1 MKIEIFNTF
10 SKKNEIF
17 HPIDSNNIRIYV
29 CGPTVYDIIHIG
41 NARPLIIF
49 DVLVRFLKLIY
60 PKVTYVRNITDVDDK
75 IIIQSQ
81 KNNESITEL
90 TSRTIEAFEEDA
102 KSLYVLKPDYE
113 PKATDHIPEMLKII
127 KTLIEN
133 KNAYLSNG
141 HVFFSVSSMS
151 KYGELSGMKL
161 DEMIDGARVD
171 VNSNKKEPGDFVL
184 WKPSNK
190 EELGWHSE
198 YGYGRPGWHIECSA
212 MSEKFLGQQFDI
224 HGGGLDLIFPHHE
237 NEIAQSC
244 CAFQTEFMA
253 KYWMHNGY
261 ITVNN
266 EKMSKSEGNFITV
279 RDALKKFSGEVIR
292 YSILSGHY
300 RSPINFSF
308 ETLNESKTA
317 LDRLY
322 RCSENYEFDEHIDKE
337 FLASL
342 SNDLNTPKAISR
354 LHELAKDYNK
364 GNKASG
370 QLLKS
375 SSRILGLLNINSSE
389 WFTKTNL
396 IDENKINKMILDR
409 NKARNEKNF
418 ELADEI
424 RESLKKMGIYIE
436 DSEQGTK
443 WRIE

>member
-1 MKIEIFNTF
+1 MNIEIFNTF

-17 HPIDSNNIRIYV
+17 QPIDSNNVRIYV

-41 NARPLIIF
+41 NARPLIVF

-90 TSRTIEAFEEDA
+90 TSRTIEAFTEDA

-113 PKATDHIPEMLKII
+113 PKATEHISEMLKII
-127 KTLIEN
+127 KTLIGN
-133 KNAYLSNG
+133 NNAYLSNG

-171 VNSNKKEPGDFVL
+171 VDSNKKEPGDFVL

-212 MSEKFLGQQFDI
+212 MSEKFLGKQFDI

-244 CAFQTEFMA
+244 CAFQTDFMA

-308 ETLNESKTA
+308 ETLSEAKTA

-322 RCSENYEFDEHIDKE
+322 RCSENYEFDEHIDEE
-337 FLASL
+337 FLVSL

-354 LHELAKDYNK
+354 LHELAKDHNR

-375 SSRILGLLNINSSE
+375 SSRILGLLNIGSSE

-396 IDENKINKMILDR
+396 IDENKINKMVLDR
-409 NKARNEKNF
+409 NKARSEKNF

-424 RESLKKMGIYIE
+424 RDSLKEMGIYIE

>member
-1 MKIEIFNTF
+1 MNIEIFNTF

-17 HPIDSNNIRIYV
+17 QPIDSNDVRIYV

-41 NARPLIIF
+41 NARPLIVF

-90 TSRTIEAFEEDA
+90 TSRTIEAFAEDA

-113 PKATDHIPEMLKII
+113 PKATEHIPEMLKII
-127 KTLIEN
+127 KTLIGN
-133 KNAYLSNG
+133 NNAYVSNG

-171 VNSNKKEPGDFVL
+171 VDSNKKEPGDFVL

-212 MSEKFLGQQFDI
+212 MSKKFLGKQFDI

-244 CAFQTEFMA
+244 CAFQTDFMA

-308 ETLNESKTA
+308 ETLSEAKTA

-322 RCSENYEFDEHIDKE
+322 RCSENYEFDEHIDEE
-337 FLASL
+337 FLVSL

-354 LHELAKDYNK
+354 LHELAKDYNR

-375 SSRILGLLNINSSE
+375 SSRILGLLNFGSSE

-396 IDENKINKMILDR
+396 IDENKINKMVLDR
-409 NKARNEKNF
+409 NKARSEKNF

-424 RESLKKMGIYIE
+424 RDSLKEMGIYIE

>member
-1 MKIEIFNTF
+1 MNIEIFNTF
-10 SKKNEIF
+10 TKKNEVF
-17 HPIDSNNIRIYV
+17 QPIDSNNVRIYV

-41 NARPLIIF
+41 NARPLIVF
-49 DVLVRFLKLIY
+49 DVLVRFLRLIY

-75 IIIQSQ
+75 IIIQSK

-90 TSRTIEAFEEDA
+90 TSRTIEAFAEDA

-113 PKATDHIPEMLKII
+113 PKATEHIPEMLKII
-127 KTLIEN
+127 KTLIGN

-171 VNSNKKEPGDFVL
+171 VDSNKKEPGDFVL

-198 YGYGRPGWHIECSA
+198 YGYGRPGWHLECSA
-212 MSEKFLGQQFDI
+212 MSEKFLGKQFDI

-244 CAFQTEFMA
+244 CAFQTDFMA

-308 ETLNESKTA
+308 ETLSESKTA

-322 RCSENYEFDEHIDKE
+322 RCSENYEFDEHIDEE
-337 FLASL
+337 FLVSL

-354 LHELAKDYNK
+354 LHELAKDHNR

-375 SSRILGLLNINSSE
+375 SSRILGLLNIGSSE

-396 IDENKINKMILDR
+396 IDENKIDKMVLDR
-409 NKARNEKNF
+409 NKARSEKNF

-424 RESLKKMGIYIE
+424 RDSLKEMGIYIE

>member
-1 MKIEIFNTF
+1 MNIEIFNTF

-17 HPIDSNNIRIYV
+17 QPIDSNNVRIYV

-41 NARPLIIF
+41 NARPLIVF

-90 TSRTIEAFEEDA
+90 TSRTIEAFAEDA

-113 PKATDHIPEMLKII
+113 PKATEHIPEMLKII

-133 KNAYLSNG
+133 NNAYLSNG

-171 VNSNKKEPGDFVL
+171 VDSNKKEPGDFVL

-212 MSEKFLGQQFDI
+212 MSEKFLGKQFDI

-244 CAFQTEFMA
+244 CAFQTDFMA

-308 ETLNESKTA
+308 ETLSESKTA

-322 RCSENYEFDEHIDKE
+322 RCSENYEFDEHIDEE
-337 FLASL
+337 FLVSL

-354 LHELAKDYNK
+354 LHELAKDHNR

-375 SSRILGLLNINSSE
+375 SSRVLGLLNIGSSE

-396 IDENKINKMILDR
+396 IDENKINKMVLDR
-409 NKARNEKNF
+409 NKARSEKNF

-424 RESLKKMGIYIE
+424 RDSLKEMGIYIE

>member
-17 HPIDSNNIRIYV
+17 QPIDSNNVRIYV

-41 NARPLIIF
+41 NARPLIVF
-49 DVLVRFLKLIY
+49 DVLVRFLKLVY

-90 TSRTIEAFEEDA
+90 TSRTIKAFEEDA
-102 KSLYVLKPDYE
+102 NSLYVLKPDYE

-127 KTLIEN
+127 NNLLKN

-141 HVFFSVSSMS
+141 HIFFSVSSMS

-171 VNSNKKEPGDFVL
+171 VDSNKKEPGDFVL

-190 EELGWHSE
+190 EELGWYSE
-198 YGYGRPGWHIECSA
+198 YGYGRPGWHLECSA
-212 MSEKFLGQQFDI
+212 MSEKFLGKQFDI

-244 CAFQTEFMA
+244 CAFKIDYMA

-279 RDALKKFSGEVIR
+279 RDALERFSGEVIR

-308 ETLNESKTA
+308 DTLKESKTA

-337 FLASL
+337 FLVSL

-354 LHELAKDYNK
+354 LHELATDYNR
-364 GNKASG
+364 GNKESG

-375 SSRILGLLNINSSE
+375 SSRILGLLNINSSD

-396 IDENKINKMILDR
+396 LDEHKIDKMIFDR
-409 NKARNEKNF
+409 NKARKERNF

-424 RESLKKMGIYIE
+424 RDSLKKMGIYIE
-436 DSEQGTK
+436 DSEEGTK

>member
-1 MKIEIFNTF
+1 MNIEIFNTF

-17 HPIDSNNIRIYV
+17 QPIDSNNVRIYV

-41 NARPLIIF
+41 NARPLIVF

-90 TSRTIEAFEEDA
+90 TSRTIEAFAEDA

-113 PKATDHIPEMLKII
+113 PKATEHIPEMLKII
-127 KTLIEN
+127 KTLIGN
-133 KNAYLSNG
+133 NNAYVSNG

-171 VNSNKKEPGDFVL
+171 VDSNKKEPGDFVL

-212 MSEKFLGQQFDI
+212 MSEKFLGKQFDI

-244 CAFQTEFMA
+244 CAFQTDFMA

-308 ETLNESKTA
+308 ETLSESKTA

-322 RCSENYEFDEHIDKE
+322 RCSENYEFDEHIDEE
-337 FLASL
+337 FLVSL

-354 LHELAKDYNK
+354 LHELAKDHNR

-375 SSRILGLLNINSSE
+375 SSRILGLLNIGSSE

-396 IDENKINKMILDR
+396 IDENKINKMVLDR
-409 NKARNEKNF
+409 NKARSEKNF

-424 RESLKKMGIYIE
+424 RDSLKEMGIYIE

>member
-1 MKIEIFNTF
+1 MNIEIFNTF

-17 HPIDSNNIRIYV
+17 QPIDSNNIRIYV

-41 NARPLIIF
+41 NARPLIVF
-49 DVLVRFLKLIY
+49 DVLVRFLKLFY

-90 TSRTIEAFEEDA
+90 TSRTIKAFEEDA
-102 KSLYVLKPDYE
+102 NSLYVLKPDYE
-113 PKATDHIPEMLKII
+113 PKATEHIPEMLKII
-127 KTLIEN
+127 NNLLKN

-141 HVFFSVSSMS
+141 HIFFSVSSMS

-171 VNSNKKEPGDFVL
+171 VDSNKKEPGDFVL

-198 YGYGRPGWHIECSA
+198 YGYGRPGWHLECSA
-212 MSEKFLGQQFDI
+212 MSEKFLGKQFDI

-244 CAFQTEFMA
+244 CAFQTDYMA

-279 RDALKKFSGEVIR
+279 RDALERFSGEVIR

-308 ETLNESKTA
+308 DTLKESKTA

-337 FLASL
+337 FLVSL

-354 LHELAKDYNK
+354 LHELATDYNR
-364 GNKASG
+364 GNKESG

-375 SSRILGLLNINSSE
+375 SSRILGLLNINSSD

-396 IDENKINKMILDR
+396 LEEHNIDKMIFDR
-409 NKARNEKNF
+409 NKARKERNF

-424 RESLKKMGIYIE
+424 RDSLKKMGIYIE
-436 DSEQGTK
+436 DSEEGTK

>member
-1 MKIEIFNTF
+1 MNIEIFNTF

-17 HPIDSNNIRIYV
+17 QPIDSNNVRIYV

-41 NARPLIIF
+41 NARPLIVF

-90 TSRTIEAFEEDA
+90 TSRTIEAFSEDA

-113 PKATDHIPEMLKII
+113 PKATEHIPEMLKII

-133 KNAYLSNG
+133 NNAYLSNG

-171 VNSNKKEPGDFVL
+171 VDSNKKEPGDFVL

-212 MSEKFLGQQFDI
+212 MSEKFLGKQFDI

-244 CAFQTEFMA
+244 CAFQTDFMA

-308 ETLNESKTA
+308 ETLSEAKTA

-322 RCSENYEFDEHIDKE
+322 RCSENYEFDEHIDEE
-337 FLASL
+337 FLVSL

-354 LHELAKDYNK
+354 LHELAKDHNR

-375 SSRILGLLNINSSE
+375 SSRILGLLNIGSSE

-396 IDENKINKMILDR
+396 IDENKINKMVLDR
-409 NKARNEKNF
+409 NKARSEKNF

-424 RESLKKMGIYIE
+424 RDSLKEMGIYIE

>member
-1 MKIEIFNTF
+1 M
-10 SKKNEIF
+10 
-17 HPIDSNNIRIYV
+17 
-29 CGPTVYDIIHIG
+29 
-41 NARPLIIF
+41 
-49 DVLVRFLKLIY
+49 
-60 PKVTYVRNITDVDDK
+60 
-75 IIIQSQ
+75 Q
-81 KNNESITEL
+81 
-90 TSRTIEAFEEDA
+90 
-102 KSLYVLKPDYE
+102 
-113 PKATDHIPEMLKII
+113 
-127 KTLIEN
+127 
-133 KNAYLSNG
+133 AYLDLLTNVINNG
-141 HVFFSVSSMS
+141 IDKNDRTGTGTRSIFGWQMRFDLS
-151 KYGELSGMKL
+151 KGFPLLTTKKLHFKSIAYELL
-161 DEMIDGARVD
+161 WFIR
-171 VNSNKKEPGDFVL
+171 GDTNIQYL
-184 WKPSNK
+184 NRHGISIWD
-190 EELGWHSE
+190 ELGWHSE

-212 MSEKFLGQQFDI
+212 MSKKFLGKQFDI

-244 CAFQTEFMA
+244 CAFQTDFMA

-308 ETLNESKTA
+308 ETLSEAKTA

-322 RCSENYEFDEHIDKE
+322 RCSENYEFDEHIDEE
-337 FLASL
+337 FLVSL

-354 LHELAKDYNK
+354 LHELAKDYNR

-375 SSRILGLLNINSSE
+375 SSRILGLLNIGSSE

-396 IDENKINKMILDR
+396 IDENKINKMVLDR
-409 NKARNEKNF
+409 NKARSEKNF

-424 RESLKKMGIYIE
+424 RDSLKEMGIYIE

-443 WRIE
+443 WKVE

>member
-1 MKIEIFNTF
+1 MNIEIFNTF

-17 HPIDSNNIRIYV
+17 QPIDSNNVRIYV

-41 NARPLIIF
+41 NARPLIVF

-90 TSRTIEAFEEDA
+90 TSRTIEAFAEDA

-113 PKATDHIPEMLKII
+113 PKATEHIPEMLKII
-127 KTLIEN
+127 KTLIGN
-133 KNAYLSNG
+133 NNAYVSNG

-171 VNSNKKEPGDFVL
+171 VDSNKKEPGDFVL

-212 MSEKFLGQQFDI
+212 MSEKFLGKQFDI

-244 CAFQTEFMA
+244 CAFQTDFMA

-308 ETLNESKTA
+308 ETLSESKTA

-322 RCSENYEFDEHIDKE
+322 RCSENYEFDEHIDEE
-337 FLASL
+337 FLVSL
-342 SNDLNTPKAISR
+342 SNDINTPKAISR
-354 LHELAKDYNK
+354 LHELAKDHNR

-375 SSRILGLLNINSSE
+375 SSRILGLLNIGSSE

-396 IDENKINKMILDR
+396 IDENKINKMVLDR
-409 NKARNEKNF
+409 NKARSEKNF

-424 RESLKKMGIYIE
+424 RDSLKEMGIYIE

>member
-1 MKIEIFNTF
+1 MNIEIFNTF

-17 HPIDSNNIRIYV
+17 QPIDSNNVRIYV

-41 NARPLIIF
+41 NARPLIVF

-90 TSRTIEAFEEDA
+90 TSRTIEAFSEDA

-113 PKATDHIPEMLKII
+113 PKATEHIPEMLKII
-127 KTLIEN
+127 KTLIGN
-133 KNAYLSNG
+133 NNAYVSNG

-171 VNSNKKEPGDFVL
+171 VDSNKKEPGDFVL

-212 MSEKFLGQQFDI
+212 MSKKFLGKQFDI

-244 CAFQTEFMA
+244 CAFQTDFMA

-308 ETLNESKTA
+308 ETLSEAKTA

-322 RCSENYEFDEHIDKE
+322 RCSENYEFDEHIDEE
-337 FLASL
+337 FLVSL

-354 LHELAKDYNK
+354 LHELAKDHNR

-375 SSRILGLLNINSSE
+375 SSRILGLLNIGSSE

-396 IDENKINKMILDR
+396 IDENKINKMVLDR
-409 NKARNEKNF
+409 NKARSEKNF

-424 RESLKKMGIYIE
+424 RDSLKEMGIYIE

>member
-1 MKIEIFNTF
+1 MNIEIFNTF

-17 HPIDSNNIRIYV
+17 QPIDSNNVRIYV

-41 NARPLIIF
+41 NARPLIVF

-90 TSRTIEAFEEDA
+90 TSRTIEAFAEDA

-113 PKATDHIPEMLKII
+113 PKATEHIPEMLKII
-127 KTLIEN
+127 KTLIGN
-133 KNAYLSNG
+133 NNAYLSNG

-171 VNSNKKEPGDFVL
+171 VDSNKKEPGDFVL

-212 MSEKFLGQQFDI
+212 MSEKFLGKQFDI

-244 CAFQTEFMA
+244 CAFQTDFMA

-308 ETLNESKTA
+308 ETLSESKTA

-322 RCSENYEFDEHIDKE
+322 RCSENYEFDEHIDEE
-337 FLASL
+337 FLVSL

-354 LHELAKDYNK
+354 LHELAKDHNR

-375 SSRILGLLNINSSE
+375 SSRILGLLNIGSSE

-396 IDENKINKMILDR
+396 IDENKINKMVLDR
-409 NKARNEKNF
+409 NKARSEKNF

-424 RESLKKMGIYIE
+424 RDSLKEMGIYIE

>member
-1 MKIEIFNTF
+1 MNIEIFNTF

-17 HPIDSNNIRIYV
+17 QPIDSNNVRIYV

-41 NARPLIIF
+41 NARPLIVF

-90 TSRTIEAFEEDA
+90 TSRTIEAFAEDA

-113 PKATDHIPEMLKII
+113 PKATEHIPEMLKII
-127 KTLIEN
+127 KTLIGN
-133 KNAYLSNG
+133 NNAYVSNG

-171 VNSNKKEPGDFVL
+171 VDSNKKEPGDFVL

-212 MSEKFLGQQFDI
+212 MSEKFLGKQFDI

-244 CAFQTEFMA
+244 CAFQTDFMA

-322 RCSENYEFDEHIDKE
+322 RCSENYEFDEHIDEE
-337 FLASL
+337 FLVSL

-354 LHELAKDYNK
+354 LHELAKDHNR

-375 SSRILGLLNINSSE
+375 SSRILGLLNIGSSE

-396 IDENKINKMILDR
+396 IDENKINKMVLDR
-409 NKARNEKNF
+409 NKARSEKNF

-424 RESLKKMGIYIE
+424 RDSLKEMGIYIE

>member
-1 MKIEIFNTF
+1 MNIEIFNTF

-17 HPIDSNNIRIYV
+17 QPIDSNNVRIYV

-41 NARPLIIF
+41 NARPLIVF

-90 TSRTIEAFEEDA
+90 TSRTIEAFAEDA

-113 PKATDHIPEMLKII
+113 PKATEHIPEMLKII
-127 KTLIEN
+127 KTLIGN
-133 KNAYLSNG
+133 NNAYLSNG

-171 VNSNKKEPGDFVL
+171 VDSNKKEPGDFVL
-184 WKPSNK
+184 WKPSKK

-198 YGYGRPGWHIECSA
+198 YGYGRPGWHIECTA
-212 MSEKFLGQQFDI
+212 MSEKFLGKQFDI

-244 CAFQTEFMA
+244 CAFQTDFMA

-308 ETLNESKTA
+308 ETLSESKTA

-322 RCSENYEFDEHIDKE
+322 RCSENYEFDEHIDEE
-337 FLASL
+337 FLVSL

-354 LHELAKDYNK
+354 LHELAKDHNR

-375 SSRILGLLNINSSE
+375 SSKILGLLNIGSSE

-396 IDENKINKMILDR
+396 IDENKINKMVLDR
-409 NKARNEKNF
+409 NKARSEKNF

-424 RESLKKMGIYIE
+424 RDSLKEMGIYIE

>member
-1 MKIEIFNTF
+1 MNIEIFNTF

-17 HPIDSNNIRIYV
+17 QPIDSNNVRIYV

-41 NARPLIIF
+41 NARPLIVF

-90 TSRTIEAFEEDA
+90 TSRTIEAFTEDA

-113 PKATDHIPEMLKII
+113 PKATEHIPEMLKII
-127 KTLIEN
+127 KTLIGN
-133 KNAYLSNG
+133 NNAYVSNG

-171 VNSNKKEPGDFVL
+171 VDSNKKEPGDFVL

-212 MSEKFLGQQFDI
+212 MSKKFLGKQFDI

-244 CAFQTEFMA
+244 CAFQTDFMA

-308 ETLNESKTA
+308 ETLSEAKTA

-322 RCSENYEFDEHIDKE
+322 RCSENYEFDEHIDEE
-337 FLASL
+337 FLVSL

-354 LHELAKDYNK
+354 LHELAKDHNR

-375 SSRILGLLNINSSE
+375 SSRILGLLNIGSSE

-396 IDENKINKMILDR
+396 IDENKINKMVLDR
-409 NKARNEKNF
+409 NKARSEKNF

-424 RESLKKMGIYIE
+424 RDSLKEMGIYIE

>member
-1 MKIEIFNTF
+1 MNIEIFNTF

-17 HPIDSNNIRIYV
+17 QPIDSNNVRIYV

-41 NARPLIIF
+41 NARPLIVF

-90 TSRTIEAFEEDA
+90 TSRTIEAFSEDA

-113 PKATDHIPEMLKII
+113 PKATEHIPEMLKII

-133 KNAYLSNG
+133 NNAYLSNG

-171 VNSNKKEPGDFVL
+171 VDKNKKEPGDFVL

-190 EELGWHSE
+190 DELGWHSE

-212 MSEKFLGQQFDI
+212 MSEKFLGKQFDI

-244 CAFQTEFMA
+244 CAFQTDFMA

-308 ETLNESKTA
+308 ETLSEAKTA

-322 RCSENYEFDEHIDKE
+322 RCSENYEFDEHIDEE
-337 FLASL
+337 FLVSL

-354 LHELAKDYNK
+354 LHELAKDHNR

-375 SSRILGLLNINSSE
+375 SSRILGLLNIGSSE

-396 IDENKINKMILDR
+396 IDENKINKMVLDR
-409 NKARNEKNF
+409 NKARSEKNF

-424 RESLKKMGIYIE
+424 RDSLKEMGIYIE

>member
-1 MKIEIFNTF
+1 MNIEIFNTF

-17 HPIDSNNIRIYV
+17 QPIDSNNVRIYV

-41 NARPLIIF
+41 NARPLIVF

-90 TSRTIEAFEEDA
+90 TSRTIEAFSEDA

-113 PKATDHIPEMLKII
+113 PKATEHIPEMLKII
-127 KTLIEN
+127 KTLIGN
-133 KNAYLSNG
+133 NNAYVSNG

-171 VNSNKKEPGDFVL
+171 VDKNKKEPGDFVL

-190 EELGWHSE
+190 DELGWHSE

-212 MSEKFLGQQFDI
+212 MSEKFLGKQFDI

-244 CAFQTEFMA
+244 CAFQTDFMA

-322 RCSENYEFDEHIDKE
+322 RCSENYEFDEHIDEE
-337 FLASL
+337 FLVSL

-354 LHELAKDYNK
+354 LHELAKDHNR

-375 SSRILGLLNINSSE
+375 SSRILGLLNIGSSE

-396 IDENKINKMILDR
+396 IDENKINKMVLDR
-409 NKARNEKNF
+409 NKARSEKNF

-424 RESLKKMGIYIE
+424 RDSLKEMGIYIE

>member
-17 HPIDSNNIRIYV
+17 QPIDSNNVRIYV

-41 NARPLIIF
+41 NARPLIVF
-49 DVLVRFLKLIY
+49 DVLVRFLKLFY

-90 TSRTIEAFEEDA
+90 TSRTIKAFEEDA
-102 KSLYVLKPDYE
+102 NSLYVLKPDYE
-113 PKATDHIPEMLKII
+113 PKATEHIPEMLKII
-127 KTLIEN
+127 NNLLKN

-141 HVFFSVSSMS
+141 HIFFSVSSMS

-171 VNSNKKEPGDFVL
+171 VDSNKKEPGDFVL

-190 EELGWHSE
+190 EELGWYSE
-198 YGYGRPGWHIECSA
+198 YGYGRPGWHLECSA
-212 MSEKFLGQQFDI
+212 MSEKFLGKQFDI

-244 CAFQTEFMA
+244 CAFQTDYMA

-279 RDALKKFSGEVIR
+279 RDALERFSGEVIR

-308 ETLNESKTA
+308 DTLKESKTA

-337 FLASL
+337 FLVSL

-354 LHELAKDYNK
+354 LHELATDYNR
-364 GNKASG
+364 GNKESG

-375 SSRILGLLNINSSE
+375 SSRILGLLNINSSD

-396 IDENKINKMILDR
+396 LDEHKIDKMIFDR
-409 NKARNEKNF
+409 NKARKERNF

-424 RESLKKMGIYIE
+424 RDSLKKMGIYIE
-436 DSEQGTK
+436 DSEEGTK

>member
-1 MKIEIFNTF
+1 MNIEIFNTF

-17 HPIDSNNIRIYV
+17 QPIDSNNVRIYV

-41 NARPLIIF
+41 NARPLIVF

-60 PKVTYVRNITDVDDK
+60 PKVTYVRNITDIDDK

-90 TSRTIEAFEEDA
+90 TSRTIEAFSEDA

-113 PKATDHIPEMLKII
+113 PKATEHIPEMLKII
-127 KTLIEN
+127 KTLIGN
-133 KNAYLSNG
+133 NNAYLSNG

-171 VNSNKKEPGDFVL
+171 VDSNKKEPGDFVL

-212 MSEKFLGQQFDI
+212 MSEKFLGKQFDI

-244 CAFQTEFMA
+244 CAFQTDFMA

-308 ETLNESKTA
+308 ETLSESKTA

-322 RCSENYEFDEHIDKE
+322 RCSENYEFDEHIDEE
-337 FLASL
+337 FLVSL

-354 LHELAKDYNK
+354 LHELAKDHNR

-375 SSRILGLLNINSSE
+375 SSRILGLLNIGSSE

-396 IDENKINKMILDR
+396 IDENKINKMVLDR
-409 NKARNEKNF
+409 NKARSEKNF

-424 RESLKKMGIYIE
+424 RDSLKEMGIYIE

>member
-1 MKIEIFNTF
+1 MNIEIFNTF

-17 HPIDSNNIRIYV
+17 QPIDSNNVRIYV

-41 NARPLIIF
+41 NARPLIVF
-49 DVLVRFLKLIY
+49 DVLVRFLKLFY

-90 TSRTIEAFEEDA
+90 TSRTIKAFEEDA
-102 KSLYVLKPDYE
+102 NSLYVLKPDYE
-113 PKATDHIPEMLKII
+113 PKATEHIPEMLKII
-127 KTLIEN
+127 NNLLKN

-141 HVFFSVSSMS
+141 HIFFSVSSMS

-171 VNSNKKEPGDFVL
+171 VDSNKKEPGDFVL

-190 EELGWHSE
+190 EELGWYSE
-198 YGYGRPGWHIECSA
+198 YGYGRPGWHLECSA
-212 MSEKFLGQQFDI
+212 MSEKFLGKQFDI

-244 CAFQTEFMA
+244 CAFKIDYMA

-279 RDALKKFSGEVIR
+279 RDALERFSGEVIR

-308 ETLNESKTA
+308 DTLKESKTA

-337 FLASL
+337 FLVSL

-354 LHELAKDYNK
+354 LHELATDYNR
-364 GNKASG
+364 GNKESG

-375 SSRILGLLNINSSE
+375 SSRILGLLNINSSD

-396 IDENKINKMILDR
+396 LDEHKIDKMIFDR
-409 NKARNEKNF
+409 NKARKERNF

-424 RESLKKMGIYIE
+424 RDSLKKMGIYIE
-436 DSEQGTK
+436 DSEEGTK

>member
-1 MKIEIFNTF
+1 MNIEIFNTF

-17 HPIDSNNIRIYV
+17 QPIDSNNVRIYV

-90 TSRTIEAFEEDA
+90 TSRTIEAFSEDA

-113 PKATDHIPEMLKII
+113 PKATEHIPEMLKII
-127 KTLIEN
+127 KTLIGN
-133 KNAYLSNG
+133 NNAYLSNG

-171 VNSNKKEPGDFVL
+171 VDSNKKEPGDFVL

-212 MSEKFLGQQFDI
+212 MSEKFLGKQFDI

-244 CAFQTEFMA
+244 CAFQTDFMA

-308 ETLNESKTA
+308 ETLSESKTA

-322 RCSENYEFDEHIDKE
+322 RCSENYEFDEHIDEE
-337 FLASL
+337 FLVSL
-342 SNDLNTPKAISR
+342 SNDINTPKAISR
-354 LHELAKDYNK
+354 LHQLAKDHNR

-375 SSRILGLLNINSSE
+375 SSRILGLLNIGSSE

-396 IDENKINKMILDR
+396 IDENKINKMVLDR
-409 NKARNEKNF
+409 NKARSEKNF

-424 RESLKKMGIYIE
+424 RDSLKEMGIYIE

>member
-1 MKIEIFNTF
+1 MNIEIFNTF

-17 HPIDSNNIRIYV
+17 QPIDSNNVRIYV

-41 NARPLIIF
+41 NARPLIVF

-90 TSRTIEAFEEDA
+90 TSRTIEAFAEDA

-113 PKATDHIPEMLKII
+113 PKATEHIPEMLKII
-127 KTLIEN
+127 KTLIGN
-133 KNAYLSNG
+133 NNAYLSNG

-171 VNSNKKEPGDFVL
+171 VDSNKKEPGDFVL

-212 MSEKFLGQQFDI
+212 MSEKFLGKQFDI

-244 CAFQTEFMA
+244 CAFQTDFMA

-322 RCSENYEFDEHIDKE
+322 RCSENYEFDEHIDEE
-337 FLASL
+337 FLVSL

-354 LHELAKDYNK
+354 LHELAKDHNR

-375 SSRILGLLNINSSE
+375 SSRILGLLNIGSSE

-396 IDENKINKMILDR
+396 IDENKINKMVLDR
-409 NKARNEKNF
+409 NKARSEKNF

-424 RESLKKMGIYIE
+424 RDSLKEMGIYIE

>member
-1 MKIEIFNTF
+1 MNIEIFNTF

-17 HPIDSNNIRIYV
+17 QPIDSNNVRIYV

-41 NARPLIIF
+41 NARPLIVF
-49 DVLVRFLKLIY
+49 DVLVRFLKLFY

-90 TSRTIEAFEEDA
+90 TSRTIKAFEEDA
-102 KSLYVLKPDYE
+102 NSLYVLKPDYE
-113 PKATDHIPEMLKII
+113 PKATEHIPEMLKII
-127 KTLIEN
+127 NNLLKN

-141 HVFFSVSSMS
+141 HIFFSVSSMS

-171 VNSNKKEPGDFVL
+171 VDSNKKEPGDFVL

-190 EELGWHSE
+190 EELGWYSE
-198 YGYGRPGWHIECSA
+198 YGYGRPGWHLECSA
-212 MSEKFLGQQFDI
+212 MSEKFLGKQFDI

-244 CAFQTEFMA
+244 CAFQTDYMA

-279 RDALKKFSGEVIR
+279 RDALERFSGEVIR

-308 ETLNESKTA
+308 DTLKESKTA

-337 FLASL
+337 FLVSL

-354 LHELAKDYNK
+354 LHELATDYNR
-364 GNKASG
+364 GNKESG

-375 SSRILGLLNINSSE
+375 SSRILGLLNINSSD

-396 IDENKINKMILDR
+396 LDEHKIDKMIFDR
-409 NKARNEKNF
+409 NKARNERNF

-424 RESLKKMGIYIE
+424 RDSLKKMGIYIE
-436 DSEQGTK
+436 DSEEGTK

>member
-1 MKIEIFNTF
+1 MNIEIFNTF

-17 HPIDSNNIRIYV
+17 QPIDSNNVRIYV

-41 NARPLIIF
+41 NARPLIVF

-90 TSRTIEAFEEDA
+90 TSRTIEAFAEDA

-113 PKATDHIPEMLKII
+113 PKATEHIPEMLKII

-133 KNAYLSNG
+133 NNAYLSNG

-171 VNSNKKEPGDFVL
+171 VDSNKKEPGDFVL

-212 MSEKFLGQQFDI
+212 MSEKFLGKQFDI

-244 CAFQTEFMA
+244 CAFQTDFMA

-308 ETLNESKTA
+308 ETLSESKTA

-322 RCSENYEFDEHIDKE
+322 RCSENYEFDEHIDEE
-337 FLASL
+337 FLVSL

-354 LHELAKDYNK
+354 LHELAKDHNR

-375 SSRILGLLNINSSE
+375 SSRILGLLNIGSSE

-396 IDENKINKMILDR
+396 IDENKINKMVLDR
-409 NKARNEKNF
+409 NKARSEKNF

-424 RESLKKMGIYIE
+424 RDSLKEMGIYIE

>member
-1 MKIEIFNTF
+1 MNIEIFNTF

-17 HPIDSNNIRIYV
+17 QPIDSNNVRIYV

-41 NARPLIIF
+41 NARPLIVF

-90 TSRTIEAFEEDA
+90 TSRTIEAFAEDA

-113 PKATDHIPEMLKII
+113 PKATEHIPEMLKII
-127 KTLIEN
+127 KTLIGN
-133 KNAYLSNG
+133 NNAYLSNG

-171 VNSNKKEPGDFVL
+171 VDSNKKEPGDFVL

-212 MSEKFLGQQFDI
+212 MSEKFLGTQFDI

-244 CAFQTEFMA
+244 CAFQTDFMA

-308 ETLNESKTA
+308 ETLSESKTA

-322 RCSENYEFDEHIDKE
+322 RCSENYEFDEHIDEE
-337 FLASL
+337 FLVSL

-354 LHELAKDYNK
+354 LHELAKDHNR

-375 SSRILGLLNINSSE
+375 SSRILGLLNIGSSE

-396 IDENKINKMILDR
+396 IDENKINKMVLDR
-409 NKARNEKNF
+409 NKARSEKNF

-424 RESLKKMGIYIE
+424 RDSLKEMGIYIE